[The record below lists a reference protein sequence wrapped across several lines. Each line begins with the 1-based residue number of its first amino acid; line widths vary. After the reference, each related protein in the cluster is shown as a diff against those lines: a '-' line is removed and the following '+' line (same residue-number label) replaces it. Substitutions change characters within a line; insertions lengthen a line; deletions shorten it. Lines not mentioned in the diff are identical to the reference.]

1 MLDLFGGYVGILI
14 YFGNFKHMLEMF
26 GDPSSGFHQL
36 IFDAAR
42 AISCYL
48 FGSRWKHV
56 DFQAFLCIFYPS
68 IKIEAVDPI
77 NLEPQKCIKLRKHK
91 VT

>member
-1 MLDLFGGYVGILI
+1 
-14 YFGNFKHMLEMF
+14 MLEIF

-48 FGSRWKHV
+48 FGSEWKHI
-56 DFQAFLCIFYPS
+56 DFQAFLFIFYPS
-68 IKIEAVDPI
+68 IKLKP
-77 NLEPQKCIKLRKHK
+77 LTL
-91 VT
+91 